1 MSDFNQ
7 QLIVQPHHPGRRRV
21 EMLIWISLA
30 VLLFL
35 LGLLL
40 GYRFFGSE
48 MVEKRHQQNELENL
62 QLQVVG
68 MEQKL
73 TNSVLAS
80 KIDRLA
86 LEEVRQ
92 VVTSLQTELAVD
104 KEELGLYRNLLQT
117 EGREKGLLI
126 GELMLKPVSDSE
138 HGVAYRLVVQQKETK
153 LKRIKVNITMI
164 LKGLKDGKE
173 ELLGL
178 ELIDAQMES
187 SPILAEFKYFHI
199 LEGVVE
205 LPVGFSPQT
214 LAVEIWKKGVSS
226 SRVERSFDWDVE

>member
-1 MSDFNQ
+1 MSDYNQ
-7 QLIVQPHHPGRRRV
+7 QLIVQSHQPGRRRV
-21 EMLIWISLA
+21 EILIWVSLA

-40 GYRFFGSE
+40 GYRFFGTE
-48 MVEKRHQQNELENL
+48 MVEKRHQQHELENL
-62 QLQVVG
+62 QLKAVG

-80 KIDRLA
+80 KIDRMA

-126 GELMLKPVSDSE
+126 GELMLKPVSDPE
-138 HGVAYRLVVQQKETK
+138 QGVAYRLVVQQKEAK
-153 LKRIKVNITMI
+153 LKRIKVNITMT

-178 ELIDAQMES
+178 ELIDAQVES
-187 SPILAEFKYFHI
+187 SPISAEFKYFHI
-199 LEGVVE
+199 LEGAVQ

>member
-21 EMLIWISLA
+21 EILIWISLA

-40 GYRFFGSE
+40 GYRFFGTE

-62 QLQVVG
+62 QLQAVG

-80 KIDRLA
+80 KIDRMA

-138 HGVAYRLVVQQKETK
+138 QGVAYRLVVQQKEAK
-153 LKRIKVNITMI
+153 LKRIKVNITMT

-178 ELIDAQMES
+178 ELIDAQVES
-187 SPILAEFKYFHI
+187 SPISAEFKYFHI
-199 LEGVVE
+199 LEGAVE

>member
-40 GYRFFGSE
+40 GYRFFGTE

-62 QLQVVG
+62 QLQLVG

-80 KIDRLA
+80 KIDRMA

-126 GELMLKPVSDSE
+126 GELMLKPVSSSE
-138 HGVAYRLVVQQKETK
+138 QGVAYRLVVQQKETK
-153 LKRIKVNITMI
+153 LKRIKVNITMT
-164 LKGLKDGKE
+164 LKGLKYGNE

-178 ELIDAQMES
+178 ELIDSQVES

-199 LEGVVE
+199 LEGTVE

>member
-7 QLIVQPHHPGRRRV
+7 QLIVQRHHPGRRRV

-40 GYRFFGSE
+40 GYRFFGTE

-62 QLQVVG
+62 QLQAVG

-80 KIDRLA
+80 KIDRMA

-126 GELMLKPVSDSE
+126 GELMLKPVSDSQQ
-138 HGVAYRLVVQQKETK
+138 GVAYRLVVQQKEAK
-153 LKRIKVNITMI
+153 LKRIKVNITMT

-178 ELIDAQMES
+178 ELIDTQVES
-187 SPILAEFKYFHI
+187 SPISAEFKYFHI
-199 LEGVVE
+199 LEGAVE

>member
-1 MSDFNQ
+1 MSDYNQ
-7 QLIVQPHHPGRRRV
+7 QLIVQSHQPGRRRV
-21 EMLIWISLA
+21 EILIWVSLA

-40 GYRFFGSE
+40 GYRFFGTE
-48 MVEKRHQQNELENL
+48 MVEKRHQQHELENL
-62 QLQVVG
+62 QVQVVG

-73 TNSVLAS
+73 TNSVLAA
-80 KIDRLA
+80 KIDRMA

-126 GELMLKPVSDSE
+126 GELMLKPVPGSE
-138 HGVAYRLVVQQKETK
+138 QGVAYRLVVQQKETK
-153 LKRIKVNITMI
+153 LKRIKVNITMT

-178 ELIDAQMES
+178 ELIDAQVES

-199 LEGVVE
+199 LEGAVE

-214 LAVEIWKKGVSS
+214 LAVEIWKRGVSS
-226 SRVERSFDWDVE
+226 SRVERSFDWRVE

>member
-1 MSDFNQ
+1 MSDYNQ
-7 QLIVQPHHPGRRRV
+7 QLVVQSHRPGRRRV

-40 GYRFFGSE
+40 GYRFFGTE
-48 MVEKRHQQNELENL
+48 MVEKRHQQHELENL
-62 QLQVVG
+62 HVQVVG

-73 TNSVLAS
+73 ANSVLAA
-80 KIDRLA
+80 KIDRMA

-92 VVTSLQTELAVD
+92 VVASLQTELAVD

-126 GELMLKPVSDSE
+126 GELMLKPVPDSQQ
-138 HGVAYRLVVQQKETK
+138 GVAYRLVVQQKETK
-153 LKRIKVNITMI
+153 LKQIKVNITI
-164 LKGLKDGKE
+164 TLKGVKDGNE
-173 ELLGL
+173 ESLGL
-178 ELIDAQMES
+178 ELIDAQVES

-199 LEGVVE
+199 LEGAIE
-205 LPVGFSPQT
+205 LPAGFSPQA
-214 LAVEIWKKGVSS
+214 LAVEVWKKGVSS
-226 SRVERSFDWDVE
+226 SRVERSFDWRIE

>member
-40 GYRFFGSE
+40 GYRFFGTE

-62 QLQVVG
+62 QLQLVG

-80 KIDRLA
+80 KIDRMA

-126 GELMLKPVSDSE
+126 GELMLKPVSSSE
-138 HGVAYRLVVQQKETK
+138 QGVAYRLVVQQKETK
-153 LKRIKVNITMI
+153 LKRIKVNITMT
-164 LKGLKDGKE
+164 LKGLKYGNE

-178 ELIDAQMES
+178 ELIDTQVES

-199 LEGVVE
+199 LEGTVE

>member
-40 GYRFFGSE
+40 GYRFFGTE

>member
-40 GYRFFGSE
+40 GYRFFGTE
-48 MVEKRHQQNELENL
+48 MVEKRHQQNELESL
-62 QLQVVG
+62 QLQAVG

-138 HGVAYRLVVQQKETK
+138 QGVAYRLVVQQKETK
-153 LKRIKVNITMI
+153 LKRIKVNITLT

-178 ELIDAQMES
+178 ELIDTQVES
-187 SPILAEFKYFHI
+187 SPISAEFKYFHI
-199 LEGVVE
+199 LEGAVE

>member
-1 MSDFNQ
+1 
-7 QLIVQPHHPGRRRV
+7 
-21 EMLIWISLA
+21 MLIWISLA

-80 KIDRLA
+80 KIDRMA

-92 VVTSLQTELAVD
+92 VVASLQTELAVD
-104 KEELGLYRNLLQT
+104 EEELSLYRNLLQT

-138 HGVAYRLVVQQKETK
+138 QGVAYRLVVQQKETK
-153 LKRIKVNITMI
+153 LKRIKVNITMT

-178 ELIDAQMES
+178 ELIDAQVES

-199 LEGVVE
+199 LEGTAE

-226 SRVERSFDWDVE
+226 SRVERSFDWNVE

>member
-40 GYRFFGSE
+40 GYRFFGTE

-138 HGVAYRLVVQQKETK
+138 QGVAYRLVVQQKETK

-178 ELIDAQMES
+178 ELIDAQVES
-187 SPILAEFKYFHI
+187 SPISAEFKYFHI
-199 LEGVVE
+199 LEGAVE

>member
-80 KIDRLA
+80 KIDRMA

-92 VVTSLQTELAVD
+92 VVASLQTELAVD
-104 KEELGLYRNLLQT
+104 EEELSLYRNLLQT

-138 HGVAYRLVVQQKETK
+138 QGVAYRLVVQQKETK
-153 LKRIKVNITMI
+153 LKRIKVNITMT

-178 ELIDAQMES
+178 ELIDTQVES

-199 LEGVVE
+199 LEGTAE

-226 SRVERSFDWDVE
+226 SRVERSFDWNVE

>member
-40 GYRFFGSE
+40 GYRFFGTE
-48 MVEKRHQQNELENL
+48 MVEKRHQQHELENL
-62 QLQVVG
+62 QLKAVG

-80 KIDRLA
+80 KIDRMA

-126 GELMLKPVSDSE
+126 GELMLKPVSDPE
-138 HGVAYRLVVQQKETK
+138 QGVAYRLVVQQKEAK
-153 LKRIKVNITMI
+153 LKRIKVNITMT

-178 ELIDAQMES
+178 ELIHAQVES
-187 SPILAEFKYFHI
+187 SPISAEFKYFHI
-199 LEGVVE
+199 LEGAVQ

>member
-1 MSDFNQ
+1 MSDYNQ

-40 GYRFFGSE
+40 GYRFFGTE
-48 MVEKRHQQNELENL
+48 MVEKRHQQNELESL
-62 QLQVVG
+62 QIQVVG

-126 GELMLKPVSDSE
+126 GELMLKPISDSE
-138 HGVAYRLVVQQKETK
+138 QGVAYRLVVQQKETK
-153 LKRIKVNITMI
+153 LKRIKVNITLT

-178 ELIDAQMES
+178 ELIDTQVES

-199 LEGVVE
+199 LEGAVE

>member
-40 GYRFFGSE
+40 GYRFFGTE

-62 QLQVVG
+62 QLQAVG

-80 KIDRLA
+80 KIDRMA

-126 GELMLKPVSDSE
+126 GELMLKPVSDSQQ
-138 HGVAYRLVVQQKETK
+138 GVAYRLVVQQKEAK
-153 LKRIKVNITMI
+153 LKRIKVNITMT

-178 ELIDAQMES
+178 ELIDTQVES
-187 SPILAEFKYFHI
+187 SPISAEFKYFHI
-199 LEGVVE
+199 LEGAVE